1 MNNYNFLQDKRF
13 LQQLDRLRIKEQFVK
28 ITVLNWKEEPLKQIQ
43 GIAINGSVN
52 LDGSSSMRRTASLSI
67 FAEEKENNLANIDS
81 LFSINKKCF
90 LEVGIINKVPMYNHV
105 VKDEHGNIS
114 NNIINYQNLYGNI
127 VWFPLGL
134 FIMFNPSLSHSLEG
148 VTINMQLKDKMCLL
162 NGDLGGQIH
171 SSVEFSYQDKTIN
184 QNNGISVEKK
194 PVLIFNIIKELVNH
208 WGNEDL
214 NKIII
219 SQVPLQIKQVVK
231 WMGNQNIW
239 LVKGEKSY
247 YTLETTKPE
256 TDIKYE
262 FQPGQDVGFIYTD
275 FVYPG
280 ELTCNAG
287 DTVTSVL
294 DKIIGIMGNYQ
305 YFYDVFGNF
314 RFQQKANYLNMTNT
328 AYWIKESSKRNK
340 YEDMPTDVYEIE
352 TRLTKPVYTFEH
364 NQFTTAYNNSLNYTN
379 VKNDFVVWGYR
390 KSVNSNIKI
399 PCRFHLAVD
408 KKPSIYQIHNNV
420 MFYKDDEQIIRGKIL
435 LEEILYKDKEIVIN
449 ASNTI
454 LFESSRIIIYGNK
467 YAIFKYGFSS
477 FEDAIAYWNSFLQN
491 VTETELNKIQYIFI
505 NINNEYYTSNFN
517 WLNAIK
523 DKRQFIPV
531 SVKRDSETKEIVCF
545 SFLPWYYNGSY
556 SGIEKQNDM
565 IIIKPGAINSE
576 YFPNH
581 IISISPV
588 ITQDWREQIYY
599 QMLESERHGTDQ
611 NTELNNSYFQ
621 YYAQLKEEFPKI
633 FDLSPIS
640 EENASAIGYKINME
654 KNPDQINYY
663 LDFIDENSQLGGYSV
678 NNIGRRAK
686 IIDDNNQGIN
696 CVFEPTIPDVVYISS
711 VLYSDKDL
719 IALER
724 KLINIGQDFTQIEP
738 RIYNLFDVGGQLNS
752 CFEKI
757 KDLLYQYTHVNNTIS
772 ITTLPIYYLQPNTRI
787 TVDDQ
792 PAGIYGDYII
802 QSISLPLDIN
812 STMNINA
819 YKALQKI

>member
-1 MNNYNFLQDKRF
+1 MNNYTFLQDKRF
-13 LQQLDRLRIKEQFVK
+13 LQQLDKLRIKQQFVK

-43 GIAINGSVN
+43 GIAISGSVN
-52 LDGSSSMRRTASLSI
+52 LDGSSSMRRTATLSL
-67 FAEEKENNLANIDS
+67 FAEEKENNLANVDN

-90 LEVGIINKVPMYNHV
+90 LELGIVNTVPNYNKKT
-105 VKDEHGNIS
+105 KDEFGNVI
-114 NNIINYQNLYGNI
+114 NNVINYQDIYGKI
-127 VWFPLGL
+127 IWFPLGL
-134 FIMFNPSLSHSLEG
+134 YVMFNPSIAHSMQG
-148 VTINMQLKDKMCLL
+148 VTISMQLKDKMCLL

-171 SSVEFSYQDKTIN
+171 SAVEFSNQDQIVD
-184 QNNGISVEKK
+184 QNTGLSVEKK
-194 PVLIFNIIKELVNH
+194 PTLIYNIIKELVNH
-208 WGNEDL
+208 WGNEQL
-214 NKIII
+214 SKIII
-219 SQVPLQIKQVVK
+219 SEVPLQIKQVAK
-231 WMGNQNIW
+231 WKGSSKIW
-239 LVKGEKSY
+239 LTKKEEGTEEEKKY
-247 YTLETTKPE
+247 YWMLVTTQPSE
-256 TDIKYE
+256 YQRQFE
-262 FQPGQDVGFIYTD
+262 PGQDVGFIYTD

-287 DTVTSVL
+287 ETVTSVL
-294 DKIIGIMGNYQ
+294 DKIIGVIGNYQ

-314 RFQQKANYLNMTNT
+314 VFQQKANYLNMTNT
-328 AYWIKESSKRNK
+328 AYWMKESGKRNN
-340 YEDMPTDVYEIE
+340 YEDMPSDAYEIE
-352 TRLTKPVYTFEH
+352 TRLTKSVYNFEH
-364 NQFTTAYNNSLNYTN
+364 NKYTTAYNNSLNYNN

-390 KSVNSNIKI
+390 KSINSNIKI

-408 KKPSIYQIHNNV
+408 KKPDL
-420 MFYKDDEQIIRGKIL
+420 KKIQ
-435 LEEILYKDKEIVIN
+435 ETSEKHKI
-449 ASNTI
+449 I
-454 LFESSRIIIYGNK
+454 LFK
-467 YAIFKYGFSS
+467 DQF
-477 FEDAIAYWNSFLQN
+477 QN
-491 VTETELNKIQYIFI
+491 VRGLA
-505 NINNEYYTSNFN
+505 YTDQSVTTGKVE
-517 WLNAIK
+517 WLG
-523 DKRQFIPV
+523 
-531 SVKRDSETKEIVCF
+531 VKYDII
-545 SFLPWYYNGSY
+545 W
-556 SGIEKQNDM
+556 SGERY
-565 IIIKPGAINSE
+565 A
-576 YFPNH
+576 
-581 IISISPV
+581 
-588 ITQDWREQIYY
+588 TDWREQIYY

>member
-1 MNNYNFLQDKRF
+1 MNNYTFLQDKRF
-13 LQQLDRLRIKEQFVK
+13 LQQLDKLHIKQQFVK

-43 GIAINGSVN
+43 GIAISGSVN
-52 LDGSSSMRRTASLSI
+52 LDGSSSMRRTATLSL
-67 FAEEKENNLANIDS
+67 FAEEKENNLANVDN

-90 LEVGIINKVPMYNHV
+90 LELGIVNTVPNYNKKT
-105 VKDEHGNIS
+105 KDEFGNVI
-114 NNIINYQNLYGNI
+114 NNVINYQDIYGRVI
-127 VWFPLGL
+127 WFPLGL
-134 FIMFNPSLSHSLEG
+134 YVMFNPSIAHSMQG
-148 VTINMQLKDKMCLL
+148 VTISMQLKDKMCLL

-171 SSVEFSYQDKTIN
+171 SAIEFSNQDQIVD
-184 QNNGISVEKK
+184 QNTGLSVEKK
-194 PVLIFNIIKELVNH
+194 PTLIYNIIKELVNH
-208 WGNEDL
+208 WGNEQL
-214 NKIII
+214 SKIII
-219 SQVPLQIKQVVK
+219 SEVPLQIKQVAK
-231 WMGNQNIW
+231 WKGSSNIW
-239 LVKGEKSY
+239 LVKENNNTF
-247 YTLETTKPE
+247 YTLALQKPE
-256 TDIKYE
+256 DLTTIKYQFE
-262 FQPGQDVGFIYTD
+262 PGQDIGFVYTD

-287 DTVTSVL
+287 DTVASVL
-294 DKIIGIMGNYQ
+294 DKIIGVIGNYQ

-314 RFQQKANYLNMTNT
+314 VFQQKANYLNMTNT
-328 AYWIKESSKRNK
+328 ANWTKQKQKTKTGNLPS
-340 YEDMPTDVYEIE
+340 DAYEIE
-352 TRLTKPVYTFEH
+352 TRLTKSVYNFEH
-364 NQFTTAYNNSLNYTN
+364 NKYTTAYNNSLNYNN

-390 KSVNSNIKI
+390 KSINSNIKI

-408 KKPSIYQIHNNV
+408 KKP
-420 MFYKDDEQIIRGKIL
+420 
-435 LEEILYKDKEIVIN
+435 
-449 ASNTI
+449 TI
-454 LFESSRIIIYGNK
+454 FESHK
-467 YAIFKYGFSS
+467 VAFFKDEFQNVRG
-477 FEDAIAYWNSFLQN
+477 IAYENDFKVGDTVKWLD
-491 VTETELNKIQYIFI
+491 VDYKIIQIDKDR
-505 NINNEYYTSNFN
+505 T
-517 WLNAIK
+517 AI
-523 DKRQFIPV
+523 
-531 SVKRDSETKEIVCF
+531 
-545 SFLPWYYNGSY
+545 
-556 SGIEKQNDM
+556 
-565 IIIKPGAINSE
+565 
-576 YFPNH
+576 
-581 IISISPV
+581 
-588 ITQDWREQIYY
+588 DWRQQIYY
-599 QMLESERHGTDQ
+599 QMLEDERKGTGQ
-611 NTELNNSYFQ
+611 NTQLNNTYFQ
-621 YYAQLKEEFPKI
+621 YYAELKEQFPKI
-633 FDLSPIS
+633 FDLL
-640 EENASAIGYKINME
+640 EQKYKTDLE